1 MSHWKAPSAR
11 YPEFQIESQTGSV
24 YDSFIIVFKGGFIY
38 VAVLINEQIKA
49 SEVMLTGLNGE
60 KIGIVSREEALA
72 MARSKGMDLVC
83 TSLMSSPPPC
93 SLVAKGKGK
102 ALAQKETGTRKVS
115 GGNMPGKSSKEKVK
129 ELRFTAHI
137 EEHDYDTK
145 LRQADKHLRSGKPV
159 QLVVKSSGA
168 KEAAAAKAVLE
179 RLLVDLK
186 EAGMK
191 ETGIQTGGKGSQV
204 KLNPR

>member
-1 MSHWKAPSAR
+1 M
-11 YPEFQIESQTGSV
+11 
-24 YDSFIIVFKGGFIY
+24 
-38 VAVLINEQIKA
+38 AVLINEQIKA
-49 SEVMLTGLNGE
+49 DEVVLTGLSGE
-60 KIGIVSREEALA
+60 NLGVVSKSEALA
-72 MARSKGMDLVC
+72 MARSQGADLVC

-102 ALAQKETGTRKVS
+102 ALVQKKAAASKTNNGRAAS
-115 GGNMPGKSSKEKVK
+115 GKEKVK

-145 LRQADKHLRSGKPV
+145 LRQADKQLRSGKPV
-159 QLVVKSSGA
+159 QLVVKASGP
-168 KEAAAAKAVLE
+168 KEAPVAKALLE
-179 RLLVDLK
+179 RLLGDLK
-186 EAGMK
+186 EVGVK

>member
-1 MSHWKAPSAR
+1 MIALSL
-11 YPEFQIESQTGSV
+11 
-24 YDSFIIVFKGGFIY
+24 FKGGYIY

-49 SEVMLTGLNGE
+49 DEVVLTGLAGE
-60 KIGIVSREEALA
+60 KLGVVSKSEALA
-72 MARSKGMDLVC
+72 LARSKGVDLVC

-102 ALAQKETGTRKVS
+102 ALAQKEAAASKTNVGRAARNS
-115 GGNMPGKSSKEKVK
+115 GKEKVK

-159 QLVVKSSGA
+159 QLVVKASGA
-168 KEAAAAKAVLE
+168 KEAPVAKAVLE

-186 EAGMK
+186 EAGVK
-191 ETGIQTGGKGSQV
+191 DTGIQTGGKGSQV

>member
-1 MSHWKAPSAR
+1 M
-11 YPEFQIESQTGSV
+11 
-24 YDSFIIVFKGGFIY
+24 
-38 VAVLINEQIKA
+38 AVLINEQIKA
-49 SEVMLTGLNGE
+49 SEVVLTGLKGE
-60 KIGIVSREEALA
+60 KLGIVSRAEALA
-72 MARSKGMDLVC
+72 MARAVGVDLVC

-102 ALAQKETGTRKVS
+102 ATAQKEAVMHKTGAGQANK
-115 GGNMPGKSSKEKVK
+115 GGGGKEKLK

-159 QLVVKSSGA
+159 QLVVTSSGA
-168 KEAAAAKAVLE
+168 KDGLAAKGVLE
-179 RLLVDLK
+179 RLLTDLK
-186 EAGMK
+186 EAGVK
-191 ETGIQTGGKGSQV
+191 DTGIQSGGKGSQV

>member
-1 MSHWKAPSAR
+1 M
-11 YPEFQIESQTGSV
+11 
-24 YDSFIIVFKGGFIY
+24 
-38 VAVLINEQIKA
+38 AVLINEQIRA
-49 SEVMLTGLNGE
+49 SEVVLTGLRGE
-60 KIGIVSREEALA
+60 KIGTLSREEALA
-72 MARSKGMDLVC
+72 MARSQGVDLVC

-102 ALAQKETGTRKVS
+102 AAAQKEAKASKADAGRTVGGS
-115 GGNMPGKSSKEKVK
+115 GKEKVK

-168 KEAAAAKAVLE
+168 KEALAAKAVLE
-179 RLLVDLK
+179 RLLTDLK
-186 EAGMK
+186 ESGVK
-191 ETGIQTGGKGSQV
+191 DTGIQTGGKGSQV
-204 KLNPR
+204 KVNPR

>member
-1 MSHWKAPSAR
+1 M
-11 YPEFQIESQTGSV
+11 
-24 YDSFIIVFKGGFIY
+24 
-38 VAVLINEQIKA
+38 AVLINEQIKA
-49 SEVMLTGLNGE
+49 DEVVLTGLAGE
-60 KIGIVSREEALA
+60 KLGVVSKSEALA
-72 MARSKGMDLVC
+72 MARSQGVDLVC

-102 ALAQKETGTRKVS
+102 ALAQKETAASKNVGLAARNS
-115 GGNMPGKSSKEKVK
+115 GKEKVK

-145 LRQADKHLRSGKPV
+145 LRQADKHLHSGKPV
-159 QLVVKSSGA
+159 QLVVKASGA
-168 KEAAAAKAVLE
+168 KEAPVAKAVLE

-186 EAGMK
+186 EAGVK

>member
-1 MSHWKAPSAR
+1 MA
-11 YPEFQIESQTGSV
+11 
-24 YDSFIIVFKGGFIY
+24 VF
-38 VAVLINEQIKA
+38 INEQIKA
-49 SEVMLTGLNGE
+49 SEVVLTGLRGE
-60 KIGIVSREEALA
+60 NLGIVSREEALA
-72 MARSKGMDLVC
+72 MARSEKADLVC

-93 SLVAKGKGK
+93 SLVAKGTGK
-102 ALAQKETGTRKVS
+102 TAAKKNAAAHKAGTGRGTVGS
-115 GGNMPGKSSKEKVK
+115 GKEKVK

-168 KEAAAAKAVLE
+168 KEGLAAKAVIE
-179 RLLVDLK
+179 RLVADLK
-186 EAGMK
+186 EAGVK
-191 ETGIQTGGKGSQV
+191 DTGIQTGGKGSQV

>member
-1 MSHWKAPSAR
+1 MA
-11 YPEFQIESQTGSV
+11 
-24 YDSFIIVFKGGFIY
+24 VF
-38 VAVLINEQIKA
+38 INEQIRA
-49 SEVMLTGLNGE
+49 TEVVLTGLKGE
-60 KIGIVSREEALA
+60 KLGTVSRNEALS
-72 MARSKGMDLVC
+72 MAKSAGADLVC

-102 ALAQKETGTRKVS
+102 AAAQAARKGS
-115 GGNMPGKSSKEKVK
+115 PIRPQASAGSNEKVK

-145 LRQADKHLRSGKPV
+145 LRQADKHLRAGKPV

-186 EAGMK
+186 EAGSK
-191 ETGIQTGGKGSQV
+191 ATGVQTSGKGAQV
-204 KLNPR
+204 RVNPRT

>member
-1 MSHWKAPSAR
+1 M
-11 YPEFQIESQTGSV
+11 
-24 YDSFIIVFKGGFIY
+24 
-38 VAVLINEQIKA
+38 AVLINEQIKA
-49 SEVMLTGLNGE
+49 AEVELTGLKGE
-60 KIGIVSREEALA
+60 KLGTVSRSEALS
-72 MARSKGMDLVC
+72 MARAAGADLVC

-93 SLVAKGKGK
+93 SLVAKGK
-102 ALAQKETGTRKVS
+102 AAAQAARKGDTS
-115 GGNMPGKSSKEKVK
+115 RPQQGGGSSWEKVK

-179 RLLVDLK
+179 RLVADLK
-186 EAGMK
+186 EAGTK
-191 ETGIQTGGKGSQV
+191 ASGLQTSGKGAQV
-204 KLNPR
+204 RVNPRT

>member
-1 MSHWKAPSAR
+1 M
-11 YPEFQIESQTGSV
+11 
-24 YDSFIIVFKGGFIY
+24 
-38 VAVLINEQIKA
+38 AVLINEQIRA
-49 SEVMLTGLNGE
+49 SEVALTGVNGE
-60 KIGIVSREEALA
+60 NLGVVSREEALA
-72 MARSKGMDLVC
+72 MARSQGLDLVC

-102 ALAQKETGTRKVS
+102 ALAQKKTGKTDS
-115 GGNMPGKSSKEKVK
+115 GKPAGKNAKGKSAMEKVK

-159 QLVVKSSGA
+159 QLVVRATGA

-179 RLLVDLK
+179 RLLADLK
-186 EAGMK
+186 EAGVK
-191 ETGIQTGGKGSQV
+191 ESGIQTSGKGSQV
-204 KLNPR
+204 KVNPR